1 MRITVPYCG
10 WHCIIRNKLM
20 NLKLHFSVQILMNA
34 LTILART
41 PVTVPTLSVVITA
54 SASSDLKGRTVRMV
68 SIGIKIMTAFV
79 MLHFSSLTDIL
90 LIKRDWIF
98 ITIPHVSIA
107 RNPNSMKSLSL
118 VVQDYIYIFLTRVR
132 VDGEGGIHQPSY
144 ANDAPCFA

>member
-1 MRITVPYCG
+1 
-10 WHCIIRNKLM
+10 
-20 NLKLHFSVQILMNA
+20 MNA

-68 SIGIKIMTAFV
+68 SIEIRMTAIV

-118 VVQDYIYIFLTRVR
+118 VVQDYYFFKNESRRRWRGRKSPLQMMLV
-132 VDGEGGIHQPSY
+132 VSLWDV
-144 ANDAPCFA
+144 